1 MIYISVIHKLYND
14 YMSYTT
20 IQIEKVT
27 RERLQKLRI
36 GTRETYDEIIN
47 ALMDLVPVRDDEGE
61 YTPEFRNSI
70 LRGLLDIK
78 RGRVYTLEQVEKKLG
93 LA

>member
-1 MIYISVIHKLYND
+1 MT
-14 YMSYTT
+14 YTT
-20 IQIEKVT
+20 IQVAKTT
-27 RERLQKLRI
+27 RLRLQKFRV

-47 ALMDLVPVRDDEGE
+47 ALMDLIPTGDDEGE

-70 LRGLLDIK
+70 LRGLIDIK
-78 RGRVYTLEQVEKKLG
+78 RGRVYTLEQVEKRLG